1 MQDMMTSLWTS
12 NGQLESLF
20 SCFCSPF
27 YIFCQYIVSTVVS
40 QQNYIATLKVLFIY
54 QIIFILELL
63 STGDN
68 HHQAAQK

>member
-1 MQDMMTSLWTS
+1 MIFKKLIHKSSDPQDK
-12 NGQLESLF
+12 N
-20 SCFCSPF
+20 P
-27 YIFCQYIVSTVVS
+27 STVVS